1 MNIYNVLFVSNSI
14 SYAEEF
20 KRIAQFNST
29 INLVGIARGLHS
41 FRVKMQSTPNIHVV
55 LVSDCLSDGSLEE
68 VMNELVNYDAIVF
81 GILKDS
87 NMVSVLEGYGV
98 SSVTEREMNPADV
111 VDFLS
116 DNLNDYPIEEGQ
128 ESNVYQ
134 QAPVEEV
141 EPFVSRFE
149 DGYSQGNTYQ
159 SQGYNDNYSRTDDGS
174 MMNRNMKTARD
185 MSVKRQSNMESESP
199 VEVRQQSRRATTMGV
214 LKPKIVCMTSAKGGV
229 GKSALAI
236 EIAACIAARG
246 KEVEVNMNTLRGS
259 QSEVKAVLVDLNC
272 AFGTIASTLPCVSD
286 MKNPPTL
293 ADWFI
298 KIRDKIM
305 RQLST
310 EDKRALQSM
319 EQPRYAPY
327 IYKIKRNAL
336 SFTKE
341 EVMSLLVKEPKSG
354 LYVLP
359 TISSN
364 YDIFS
369 IESEFIEII
378 IEELH
383 NFFDVVMLDTGNNF
397 EDFTQTAFRMSNEIY
412 IVAQPNFQV
421 TVIIKR
427 LLKDAIDGLG
437 IDKSKFRLIINHP
450 QTNKQVV
457 SDEAMQ
463 KALDIPYVGGIN
475 HDENML
481 LAHDEGKF
489 YVINNKKKPISR
501 AITLIANQICPL
513 WNVANAPKKGL
524 FEKLFG
530 K

>member
-1 MNIYNVLFVSNSI
+1 MNIYNVLFISNSI

-29 INLVGIARGLHS
+29 VNLIGIARGLHD
-41 FRVKMQSTPNIHVV
+41 FRMKMQSNDNIHVV
-55 LVSDCLSDGSLEE
+55 IVSDVLSDGTLQE
-68 VMNELVNYDAIVF
+68 VMDELVNHDVIVF
-81 GILKDS
+81 GVLKDS
-87 NMVSVLEGYGV
+87 SYTTLLENYGV
-98 SSVTEREMNPADV
+98 SATTEREMNPADV
-111 VDFLS
+111 VDFLAQ
-116 DNLNDYPIEEGQ
+116 NLTEYPAEEGQ
-128 ESNVYQ
+128 EFK
-134 QAPVEEV
+134 QAPQEEV
-141 EPFVSRFE
+141 EPFISRFE
-149 DGYSQGNTYQ
+149 ETTPQNHEASQNVYNSYQTSRYSEMDRKIDRNMGNTENVIETPN
-159 SQGYNDNYSRTDDGS
+159 YNVG
-174 MMNRNMKTARD
+174 K
-185 MSVKRQSNMESESP
+185 
-199 VEVRQQSRRATTMGV
+199 RATTMGV

-246 KEVEVNMNTLRGS
+246 REVEVNMSTMRGS

-293 ADWFI
+293 ADWII

-305 RQLST
+305 RQLSS
-310 EDKRALQSM
+310 EDKRELQSM

-397 EDFTQTAFRMSNEIY
+397 EEFTQTAFRMSNEIY

-421 TVIIKR
+421 TVIIR
-427 LLKDAIDGLG
+427 NLLRDSIEGLG

-450 QTNKQVV
+450 QTNKQVI
-457 SDEAMQ
+457 SDDAMQ

-489 YVINNKKKPISR
+489 YVINNKKKAISR

-513 WNVANAPKKGL
+513 WNVANAPKRGL

>member
-20 KRIAQFNST
+20 KRIAQFNSV
-29 INLVGIARGLHS
+29 INLVGIARGLHD
-41 FRVKMQSTPNIHVV
+41 FRMKMQSNNNIHVV
-55 LVSDCLSDGSLEE
+55 LVSDVLSDGTLQD

-81 GILKDS
+81 GILKDGS
-87 NMVSVLEGYGV
+87 NGPFLESYGV
-98 SSVTEREMNPADV
+98 SATTEKEMNPADV
-111 VDFLS
+111 VDFLAQ
-116 DNLNDYPIEEGQ
+116 NLTDFPVEEGQ
-128 ESNVYQ
+128 EFEQ
-134 QAPVEEV
+134 TPQEEI

-149 DGYSQGNTYQ
+149 ENAPQYNEYSQNNQPTYQ
-159 SQGYNDNYSRTDDGS
+159 NRESQYDRID
-174 MMNRNMKTARD
+174 RNMRNTEA
-185 MSVKRQSNMESESP
+185 SEPPQKYNS
-199 VEVRQQSRRATTMGV
+199 SRRATTMGV

-246 KEVEVNMNTLRGS
+246 KEVEVNMSTMRGS

-293 ADWFI
+293 ADWII

-305 RQLST
+305 RQLSS
-310 EDKRALQSM
+310 EDKRELQAM

-327 IYKIKRNAL
+327 IYKINRNAL
-336 SFTKE
+336 SFTKD

-421 TVIIKR
+421 TVIIR
-427 LLKDAIDGLG
+427 NLLRDSIEGLG

-450 QTNKQVV
+450 QTNKQVI

-463 KALDIPYVGGIN
+463 KALDIPYAGGIN

-513 WNVANAPKKGL
+513 WNVANAPKKGI

>member
-20 KRIAQFNST
+20 KRIAQFNSV
-29 INLVGIARGLHS
+29 INLVGIARGLHD
-41 FRVKMQSTPNIHVV
+41 FRMKMQSNNNIHVV
-55 LVSDCLSDGSLEE
+55 LVSDVLSDGTLQD

-81 GILKDS
+81 GILKDGS
-87 NMVSVLEGYGV
+87 NGPFLESYGV
-98 SSVTEREMNPADV
+98 SATTEKEMNPADV
-111 VDFLS
+111 VDFLAQ
-116 DNLNDYPIEEGQ
+116 NLTDFPVEEGQ
-128 ESNVYQ
+128 EFEQ
-134 QAPVEEV
+134 TPQEEV

-149 DGYSQGNTYQ
+149 ENAQYNEYSQNNQSAYQ
-159 SQGYNDNYSRTDDGS
+159 NRESQYDRID
-174 MMNRNMKTARD
+174 RNMRSA
-185 MSVKRQSNMESESP
+185 EASEPLQRYNS
-199 VEVRQQSRRATTMGV
+199 SRRATTMGV

-246 KEVEVNMNTLRGS
+246 KEVEVNMSTMRGS

-293 ADWFI
+293 ADWII

-305 RQLST
+305 RQLSS
-310 EDKRALQSM
+310 EDKRELQSM

-327 IYKIKRNAL
+327 IYKINRNAL
-336 SFTKE
+336 SFTKD

-421 TVIIKR
+421 TVIIR
-427 LLKDAIDGLG
+427 NLLRDSIEGLG

-450 QTNKQVV
+450 QTNKQVI

-463 KALDIPYVGGIN
+463 KALDIPYAGGIN

-513 WNVANAPKKGL
+513 WNVANAPKKGI